1 MEKKMTGRETCHPT
15 HLFSPTGEGIPWE
28 EATGAKGSLKML
40 DEAKR
45 TRILWFGS
53 VIISG
58 VGLGLLGATIPFSL
72 AGFPVGAVWYGA
84 LVAALIVPY
93 PLMCILSLVAPSE
106 MMGLEECVYISRRS
120 RWTIG
125 EVSDNSG
132 YFSFAVPFFKDIG
145 GSSGVIVRD
154 RYGWESSHPHRDR
167 DFECSGGMSLG
178 LWEALAKGAPKG
190 WGVHTFLLE
199 PHTRFLNIHEQLE
212 LAEHYDDTRIR
223 IMLAKI
229 VYAGHQIEALDSVAL
244 GCISDVDS
252 PEGQNLLQEYKRCR
266 QWYEGY
272 LQQNQEDLRQQ
283 ISEEISAK
291 EREKQ
296 EKIEQ
301 ERNKTRILEALKN

>member
-58 VGLGLLGATIPFSL
+58 MGTGLLGATIPLSFV
-72 AGFPVGAVWYGA
+72 GFPMGAVWYGA

-106 MMGLEECVYISRRS
+106 MMGLEECVYISKRS
-120 RWTIG
+120 HRMVDDVPSG
-125 EVSDNSG
+125 SG
-132 YFSFAVPFFKDIG
+132 YFDFAVPFFTDFD
-145 GSSGVIVRD
+145 GSTRVIVRD
-154 RYGWESSHPHRDR
+154 RYGWESSHPYRDT
-167 DFECSGGMSLG
+167 DLDYSGYYPWGFKEIM
-178 LWEALAKGAPKG
+178 ALDAPKG

-223 IMLAKI
+223 IALAKI
-229 VYAGHQIEALDSVAL
+229 VYAGHQIEAFDYVAL
-244 GCISDVDS
+244 DCISDIDS
-252 PEGQNLLQEYKRCR
+252 PEGQNLL
-266 QWYEGY
+266 
-272 LQQNQEDLRQQ
+272 
-283 ISEEISAK
+283 
-291 EREKQ
+291 
-296 EKIEQ
+296 
-301 ERNKTRILEALKN
+301 